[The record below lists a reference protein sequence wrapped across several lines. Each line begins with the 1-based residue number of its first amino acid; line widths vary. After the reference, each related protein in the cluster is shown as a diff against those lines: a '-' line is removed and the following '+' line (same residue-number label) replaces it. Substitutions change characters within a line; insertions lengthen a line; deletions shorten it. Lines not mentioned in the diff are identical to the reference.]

1 MSENETSYNKKERY
15 WIRSQTL
22 TLSAKSA
29 CYPGYFRKHLPFSPS
44 LLYHQP
50 PTNLSFH
57 RDQATTGGCPN
68 VTRHDP
74 IEYVG

>member
-15 WIRSQTL
+15 LLDSEPNTNPKREVR
-22 TLSAKSA
+22 
-29 CYPGYFRKHLPFSPS
+29 YPGYFRKHLPFSPS

-68 VTRHDP
+68 VTIHDP